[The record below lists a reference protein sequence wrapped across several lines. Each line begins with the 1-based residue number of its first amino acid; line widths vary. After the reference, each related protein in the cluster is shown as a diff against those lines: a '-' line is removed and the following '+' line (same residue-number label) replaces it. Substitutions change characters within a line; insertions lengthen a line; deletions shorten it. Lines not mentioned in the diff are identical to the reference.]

1 MITYLLKS
9 GLCLALLLAFYHL
22 ILEREKMHRFNR
34 FYLLG
39 SVLFSFIVPLI
50 IIYVEPSNSPFQE
63 MQGTPLLINGT
74 EGIKADASE
83 TSNIAIYFLTAYLTI
98 SGLFF
103 IRFIKNLYHIIYK
116 IHTNEVI
123 KKKHAN
129 FIPVDDAI
137 LPHTFWNYI
146 FINKSDFKKGAIEQ
160 ELFTHELAHVTQRH
174 TIDVLFIEIIQILFW
189 FNPLFFVLK
198 KAIQLNHEFLADDKV
213 ISAHNNISEYQS
225 LLLNKAA
232 WKNEYYLASN
242 LNYSLTKKRLLM
254 MKTSNSKASILIKK
268 LALLPLLT
276 GLVFLFADRVEAQ
289 TKKKK
294 PEVVEIK
301 VNAIATKAQMDEYRS
316 YVKRIEASKVIKD
329 KELAK
334 MYAIYNS
341 MSDPQKKSVKSVH
354 NLVPPIPV
362 IKKKT
367 VSKTLFN
374 KIKNGEKYAVWID
387 GKAINN
393 KELNKHKHSD
403 FVSYTGSFV
412 HKNARSKRF
421 PQEYQY
427 TLYTQPYFEKVRA
440 RMKNRYGENLPP
452 PPPLPEKINA
462 KEVQKKIGKLPKPV
476 KIEVIDRTKKGKKV
490 MVREIPPKPVKIEVI
505 KKGGKVEKIIVKE
518 LAPKPKKAKKGK
530 NEIPPPPP
538 KLKKRKKKHKEKEK
552 EHEEQGELIE
562 IIVESPEHEQEEE
575 QEEQEEREIEELL
588 ELKELPEVS
597 GLEKE
602 EERELEEVQE
612 LINIKEI
619 SNIFETEVNDNT
631 KVNYYYKGKK
641 ISKKRAHEILAR
653 HMKKNSNALKMKAI
667 RDKKG
672 NKNIYL
678 ND

>member
-50 IIYVEPSNSPFQE
+50 IIYVEPSSTPLQE
-63 MQGTPLLINGT
+63 MQGTPLVMNST
-74 EGIKADASE
+74 EGVKMNTSE
-83 TSNIAIYFLTAYLTI
+83 TSNTAIYFLAIYLTI

-103 IRFIKNLYHIIYK
+103 IRFIRNLYHIIHK
-116 IHTNEVI
+116 IRTNKVV
-123 KKKHAN
+123 KSKFAK
-129 FIPVDDAI
+129 FVPVQDEI

-146 FINKSDFKKGAIEQ
+146 FINSDEYKKGEIEE

-174 TIDVLFIEIIQILFW
+174 TIDVLIIEVLQILFW

-294 PEVVEIK
+294 PRVIEIK
-301 VNAIATKAQMDEYRS
+301 TETTEATKAQIDEYRTF
-316 YVKRIEASKVIKD
+316 VKKVEESSIIKQ
-329 KELAK
+329 KELVK
-334 MYAIYNS
+334 MFAIYNS
-341 MSDPQKKSVKSVH
+341 MSKAQKKTEKNIH
-354 NLVPPIPV
+354 DLVPPIP
-362 IKKKT
+362 IIRKKT

-374 KIKNGEKYAVWID
+374 KMKNGEKYAVWID
-387 GKAINN
+387 GKTIDN
-393 KELNKHKHSD
+393 KELNKYSHTD

-421 PQEYQY
+421 PQQYQY
-427 TLYTQPYFEKVRA
+427 TLYTQPYFEKIRE
-440 RMKNRYGENLPP
+440 RMKERYGENLPP
-452 PPPLPEKINA
+452 PPP
-462 KEVQKKIGKLPKPV
+462 PKPI
-476 KIEVIDRTKKGKKV
+476 KIDVVKKGKKT
-490 MVREIPPKPVKIEVI
+490 KL
-505 KKGGKVEKIIVKE
+505 KE
-518 LAPKPKKAKKGK
+518 L
-530 NEIPPPPP
+530 PPPPP
-538 KLKKRKKKHKEKEK
+538 PRKKKVKKIKEVKPPK
-552 EHEEQGELIE
+552 KYKVTVIELKDRPEVIE
-562 IIVESPEHEQEEE
+562 LLETPEQEEE
-575 QEEQEEREIEELL
+575 REVEELI
-588 ELKELPEVS
+588 ELKELPEIS
-597 GLEKE
+597 ELEE

-612 LINIKEI
+612 LISIKEI
-619 SNIFETEVNDNT
+619 SNLFETEVNGKT

-641 ISKKRAHEILAR
+641 ISRKKARKILAR
-653 HMKKNSNALKMKAI
+653 HQEKKSNELKMKTV
-667 RDKKG
+667 RDKEG
-672 NKNIYL
+672 NKYIYL
-678 ND
+678 TD